1 MKIFFALLLIS
12 FGLQAKTVEVSVKLS
27 PAGSFKAEST
37 KVRGAVTKSG
47 NTLSAGELTVQVGS
61 LKTGL
66 DLRDKHFH
74 ERLGGSEAKIVVK
87 NAKGSG
93 GKGQGTITVN
103 QITKPLTFVYTEA
116 AGSVSAVFTLSAA
129 DFGIKNVSYLGVGV
143 EDKLSIKAQIPI
155 R

>member
-1 MKIFFALLLIS
+1 MKLFLALLLVS
-12 FGLQAKTVEVSVKLS
+12 AGLHAKTVEVSVKLS
-27 PAGSFKAEST
+27 PAGSFKAESS
-37 KVRGAVTKSG
+37 KVRGAITKSG
-47 NTLSAGELTVQVGS
+47 NTFSAGELTVQVGS

-87 NAKGSG
+87 DAKGTG
-93 GKGQGTITVN
+93 GKGQGSITVN
-103 QITKPLTFVYTEA
+103 QITKPIAFAFTES
-116 AGSVSAVFTLSAA
+116 AGSVTATFAVSAA

-143 EDKLSIKAQIPI
+143 EDRITIKAQIPV

>member
-1 MKIFFALLLIS
+1 MKTFLVLALLS
-12 FGLQAKTVEVSVKLS
+12 FGLHAKTVEVGVKLS
-27 PAGSFKAEST
+27 PAGSFKAESA
-37 KVRGAVTKSG
+37 KVRGAITKSG
-47 NTLSAGELTVQVGS
+47 ATLSAGELSVQVGS

-87 NAKGSG
+87 NASGSG

-103 QITKPLTFVYTEA
+103 QITKPISFTYTEA
-116 AGSVSAVFTLSAA
+116 AGSVTATFTLSAA
-129 DFGIKNVSYLGVGV
+129 AFGIKNVSYLGVGV